1 MIRVTNARADSEK
14 EEGPVD
20 RCSGRGA
27 VTPKE
32 GTEMNASTTVAQ
44 APDIADQAQWLR
56 DNAGAVEKVRPAW
69 SDGEQTYVD
78 MHYGTAAALR
88 FSITIGAVEVMQW
101 ADIQDDG
108 TIFVVD
114 EPRIGAWCVVALD
127 ELSLAGAAQ
136 VGADLARAQQ
146 WVLAMTGQP
155 YDAMKLTL
163 GDISCLRQRTERMR
177 AEVPA

>member
-1 MIRVTNARADSEK
+1 MS
-14 EEGPVD
+14 
-20 RCSGRGA
+20 
-27 VTPKE
+27 
-32 GTEMNASTTVAQ
+32 TVAQ
-44 APDIADQAQWLR
+44 APDIAEQAQWLR
-56 DNAGAVEKVRPAW
+56 DHAETVEKLLPAW
-69 SDGEQTYVD
+69 ADEEQTYVD

-88 FSITIGAVEVMQW
+88 FSVTIGAVEVMQW

-108 TIFVVD
+108 SIAIVD

-163 GDISCLRQRTERMR
+163 GDISCLRQQAEHSR
-177 AEVPA
+177 AEVTA